1 MILSRSLFFI
11 DDEGPGLTRSIISH
25 WYILN
30 FVFVNNCQ
38 ICRFILQFPFR
49 NRSQHSHTFKT
60 IKIYTYT
67 HHCSLSYS
75 FNCFLQSEDGRA
87 NGYSRSRSRSRS
99 RLRSHSPGVPQYVV
113 HRCTGKDIAIYI
125 DKFSRFFFPFAF
137 FILNVSYWTTYG
149 TM

>member
-1 MILSRSLFFI
+1 MLISLSTKTSL
-11 DDEGPGLTRSIISH
+11 TYSISNVIVCC
-25 WYILN
+25 
-30 FVFVNNCQ
+30 VFY
-38 ICRFILQFPFR
+38 FLLQFPFL
-49 NRSQHSHTFKT
+49 NMSLHSHSFTT
-60 IKIYTYT
+60 TKIYP
-67 HHCSLSYS
+67 HSRHFSLL
-75 FNCFLQSEDGRA
+75 FTCFLQSEDGRA